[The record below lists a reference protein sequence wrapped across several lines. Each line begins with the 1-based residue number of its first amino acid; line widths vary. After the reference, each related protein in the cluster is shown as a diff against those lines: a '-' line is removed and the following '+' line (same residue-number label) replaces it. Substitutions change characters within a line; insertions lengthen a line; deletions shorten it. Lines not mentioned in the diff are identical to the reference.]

1 MYVNHVLSKMHTKRT
16 DNSIRNIK
24 LFPLKCSLHSYTYKD
39 ELKYIQTKYLQ
50 STLDI
55 SDNLCEF
62 VNIRIISDSFMFL
75 FSIFMTC
82 EILDSADSW

>member
-1 MYVNHVLSKMHTKRT
+1 MRT

-24 LFPLKCSLHSYTYKD
+24 LFPLKCSLHSYRYKD

-75 FSIFMTC
+75 FSILMTC